1 MLCVNRR
8 PSRPPLMT
16 LRYRLRLRYPHFPTS
31 SLYPLPLSPMVHP
44 TPQKRCLSQHRF
56 WHNYHPSC
64 MLPCTHRLMSAFF
77 FSARS
82 LFHLLHHL
90 PDRNSGFIMS
100 ICFTICP
107 SVSLLLL
114 VFKNRSPQHDGAYM
128 VSISHAHFARV

>member
-1 MLCVNRR
+1 MFCVNRR

-16 LRYRLRLRYPHFPTS
+16 LRHRLRLRYPHFPTS

-44 TPQKRCLSQHRF
+44 TPRKRCLSQHRTIT
-56 WHNYHPSC
+56 HPACFFARIDSC
-64 MLPCTHRLMSAFF
+64 PRFF

-90 PDRNSGFIMS
+90 RDRNSGFIMS
-100 ICFTICP
+100 ICFTICL

-114 VFKNRSPQHDGAYM
+114 VFKKRSPRHDGAYM
-128 VSISHAHFARV
+128 VSISHAHSARV